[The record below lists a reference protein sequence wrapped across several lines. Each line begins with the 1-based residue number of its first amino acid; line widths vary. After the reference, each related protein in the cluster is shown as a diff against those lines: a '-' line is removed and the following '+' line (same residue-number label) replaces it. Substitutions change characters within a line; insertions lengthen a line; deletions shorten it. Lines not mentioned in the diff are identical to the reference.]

1 MIIHGVD
8 GWIEISFRSR
18 PNAAQVRALHWLE
31 DDGTLE
37 SSCRAKRQ
45 TRRHAL
51 AGGNLSLARWHGEN
65 LALSRS
71 VQQLEVPEKA
81 QYLKLTRTF
90 AEGKQTREKSEVV
103 PAPLGKE

>member
-1 MIIHGVD
+1 MPREKG
-8 GWIEISFRSR
+8 
-18 PNAAQVRALHWLE
+18 
-31 DDGTLE
+31 
-37 SSCRAKRQ
+37 K
-45 TRRHAL
+45 HAGML
-51 AGGNLSLARWHGEN
+51 WQEETYRWHVGTGEN

-90 AEGKQTREKSEVV
+90 AEGKQTSEKSEVV

>member
-1 MIIHGVD
+1 M
-8 GWIEISFRSR
+8 
-18 PNAAQVRALHWLE
+18 
-31 DDGTLE
+31 
-37 SSCRAKRQ
+37 
-45 TRRHAL
+45 
-51 AGGNLSLARWHGEN
+51 ARWHGEN